1 MDAISRLKALL
12 AELEAAQVAPEGGE
26 NVTIPE
32 VPSKLEV
39 PSEASRDISEKMV
52 TETASV
58 ESDNGTTEMEPS
70 TVENVEVIAPPE
82 DPDAI
87 VITPENPEGGV
98 SFRFGEIESRLSNL
112 DAAISDAVFRISKME
127 ENISTI
133 NTAIDVAS
141 ASPAV
146 SVATDIGSVVRRL

>member
-26 NVTIPE
+26 NVTSPE
-32 VPSKLEV
+32 A
-39 PSEASRDISEKMV
+39 PSEQPSEV
-52 TETASV
+52 AETETISS

-70 TVENVEVIAPPE
+70 TVENVEIIAPPE
-82 DPDAI
+82 EPDAT

-98 SFRFGEIESRLSNL
+98 SFRFGEIETRLSDL
-112 DAAISDAVFRISKME
+112 DAAISDAIFRIGKME

-133 NTAIDVAS
+133 NTAIDAAS